1 MLLKPLFVLS
11 VTSLFSLSLFC
22 HNAMAASEL
31 PTANAGKQFISV
43 QDQQQP
49 VWVKP
54 WQGPHQRGAAIIV
67 GPTDS
72 PASGSG
78 LIRYLRDEIPAF
90 GWASLSIKPTEGLYR
105 PNFATDAEEI
115 PKAGEAQLTLSRH
128 QQAPK
133 FSSNQLLELRNFQQ
147 ELMVD
152 SLDQLQVIEAQF
164 PGKRL
169 LIVTDDSAGMVIN
182 LLFEAK
188 LAKPDLLVVINPYR
202 EYEQII
208 APQHRGLSIAQQL
221 REIDIPILDLQS
233 ADAHQISMTES
244 ASRKALNKAK
254 SSQYYRQYQLAL
266 NLDNQSGWEQVLHHI
281 AGFSKVITAR

>member
-1 MLLKPLFVLS
+1 MPLKPLLVLS
-11 VTSLFSLSLFC
+11 VTSLFSISLFC
-22 HNAMAASEL
+22 HSAMAASEL
-31 PTANAGKQFISV
+31 PAANAEKQFISV

-54 WQGPHQRGAAIIV
+54 WQGSRQRGAAIII

-72 PASGSG
+72 AASGSG
-78 LIRYLRDEIPAF
+78 LSRYLGNQIPVY
-90 GWASLSIKPTEGLYR
+90 GWASLSIKATEGLYR
-105 PNFATDAEEI
+105 PNFATAAEEI
-115 PKAGEAQLTLSRH
+115 PKAGKAQLSLNS
-128 QQAPK
+128 QQKAPR
-133 FSSNQLLELRNFQQ
+133 FSSSQLLELRNFQQ
-147 ELMVD
+147 GLMVD
-152 SLDQLQVIEAQF
+152 SLNQLQGIEAQF

-169 LIVTDDSAGMVIN
+169 LIVSDDSAGMVIN

-208 APQHRGLSIAQQL
+208 APQHRGLSIGQQL
-221 REIDIPILDLQS
+221 SEIDIPILDLQS
-233 ADAHQISMTES
+233 ADAHQISITET

-254 SSQYYRQYQLAL
+254 SSQHYRQYRLAL

-281 AGFSKVITAR
+281 AGFGKTITAR